1 MKQKKTL
8 KDRLKEQQ
16 PPQKAIYNTI
26 KSSEKSHTR
35 IRKRITRII
44 EEQHAY
50 FLTFTLD
57 NEHIQFTQRTH
68 IKKITQALAQAYVI
82 DYSLNNDYGDINN
95 RLHYHCIACF
105 NLPLNY
111 TMIQHEYQYGAL
123 NIKPIIKK
131 DLKSLSEYIQKLK
144 NHSIKKSTFFLT
156 FKRAPKYPL
165 KMNAKEILYET

>member
-8 KDRLKEQQ
+8 KDRLQEQQ
-16 PPQKAIYNTI
+16 SPQKAIKNTI
-26 KSSEKSHTR
+26 QADQRSHSRT
-35 IRKRITRII
+35 RKRITRII
-44 EEQHAY
+44 QEQNAY

-57 NEHIQFTQRTH
+57 NEHLNLKQSTH
-68 IKKITQALAQAYVI
+68 IKKITQALTKAYVI
-82 DYSLNNDYGDINN
+82 DYSLNNDYGDTNN

-111 TMIQHEYQYGAL
+111 TMIQHDYQYGAL

-131 DLKSLSEYIQKLK
+131 DIKSLSEYIQKLK

-165 KMNAKEILYET
+165 KMNAKEIMK

>member
-8 KDRLKEQQ
+8 KDRLQQQQ

-26 KSSEKSHTR
+26 KASEKSHTR
-35 IRKRITRII
+35 IRKRLTRII
-44 EEQHAY
+44 QEQHAY

-57 NEHIQFTQRTH
+57 NQHLNLKQPTH

-82 DYSLNNDYGDINN
+82 DYSLNNDYGDLNN

-111 TMIQHEYQYGAL
+111 TTIQNEYQYGAL

-131 DLKSLSEYIQKLK
+131 DIKSLSEYIQKLK
-144 NHSIKKSTFFLT
+144 NHSIKKTTFFLT
-156 FKRAPKYPL
+156 YKRAPKYPL
-165 KMNAKEILYET
+165 KMNAKEILL